1 MILTAD
7 KAPADRRRTR
17 SNGEGSVWHDKAR
30 DRWVGSVTTG
40 YRDGRQVRKSVTGK
54 TKREVVEKLRQLQ
67 NAHDAGIE
75 LVRADLTV
83 ARFLEGWVTDVLP
96 GTVRPA
102 TLQQYRDVVRL
113 YIVPVIGQKRL
124 RTLQARDVVRMQ
136 RYLAEEYVRT
146 DGTLGV
152 APHTQRIARSVLR
165 RALRWA
171 EQEGQVSRNVASIAH
186 GVRIDADEG
195 RTLTPDQ
202 ARQLLDHVA
211 GRDCTKC
218 ARVAPHRCGLH
229 RHEAAIVLGLALG
242 LRLGELLGLA
252 WPDVELDSGQ
262 PRLTVVRAL
271 KRASGQ
277 GLALEDV
284 KTKTSRRTVYLP
296 DLAVAALREH
306 RVRQL
311 EEADAAG
318 TEWVTSPLGVDLV
331 FRTPFGTA
339 IDPRNFRAMLYRL
352 TETAGLGRWSP
363 HELRHSA
370 ASLLIAMG
378 VPLKVVSETLGH
390 SSIRITADVYGH
402 LLEPDRVDAAQA
414 MQRALGGRS

>member
-195 RTLTPDQ
+195 RTLTPAQ

-211 GRDCTKC
+211 G
-218 ARVAPHRCGLH
+218 HRL
-229 RHEAAIVLGLALG
+229 EAAVVLGLALG

-271 KRASGQ
+271 KRAAGQ

-311 EEADAAG
+311 EERLAAG
-318 TEWVTSPLGVDLV
+318 PEWVAAPHGVDLV

-414 MQRALGGRS
+414 MQRALGGS